1 MALGS
6 IKEAYNV
13 FQQHDFSRSFQ
24 LRFLDIQ
31 APGVAGARAKLE
43 LLGGDGPETQGQTLG
58 LGGKYYIT
66 SMVVPGRTVQ
76 NIDVPYQGFQF
87 KLPGQVAYDSPNPWT
102 LTFRTPGDYLVRNA
116 LEQLSFATANDE
128 TACGSFN
135 LPCKENK
142 ITIGVLNPKCK
153 IIRAYDLIGFYIQNI
168 SEITYNQ
175 ENMEGTT
182 FTAAFHYQYWRPNP
196 GFVGQDVNI
205 APTSLDASFAVFSN
219 QLETSNTDCA
229 VGIPT
234 L

>member
-6 IKEAYNV
+6 IKQAYDV

-31 APGVAGARAKLE
+31 STSPVANQVAQE
-43 LLGGDGPETQGQTLG
+43 LITLGGR
-58 LGGKYYIT
+58 YYIT
-66 SMVVPGRTVQ
+66 SMVVPGRTIQ

-102 LTFRTPGDYLVRNA
+102 LTFRTAGDYLVRNA
-116 LEQLSFATANDE
+116 LERLSFATANDE
-128 TACGSFN
+128 TSCGAFN
-135 LPCKENK
+135 LPCKNNI
-142 ITIGVLNPKCK
+142 ITIGVLDPKCR
-153 IIRAYDLIGFYIQNI
+153 IIRAYDLHGFYIQNI
-168 SEITYNQ
+168 SEISYNQ

-182 FTAAFHYQYWRPNP
+182 FTAAFQYQYWRPSTS
-196 GFVGQDVNI
+196 FVGVDTSND
-205 APTSLDASFAVFSN
+205 AASLDRQFETFAT
-219 QLETSNTDCA
+219 QIQAANTDCG

>member
-24 LRFLDIQ
+24 LRFLNINV
-31 APGVAGARAKLE
+31 PGLAGAQAARE
-43 LLGGDGPETQGQTLG
+43 LMGQDGR
-58 LGGKYYIT
+58 YYIT
-66 SMVVPGRTVQ
+66 TMVVPGRTVQ

-87 KLPGQVAYDSPNPWT
+87 KLPGQVSYDSPNPWT

-135 LPCKENK
+135 LPCKENT
-142 ITIGVLNPKCK
+142 ITIGVMNPKCQ
-153 IIRAYDLIGFYIQNI
+153 IIRAYDLVGVYIQNI
-168 SEITYNQ
+168 SEISYNQ

-182 FTAAFHYQYWRPNP
+182 FTAAFHYQYWRPN
-196 GFVGQDVNI
+196 VGWLGTDFNV
-205 APTSLDASFAVFSN
+205 APTSLDGAFATFAT
-219 QLETSNTDCA
+219 QLETSNTDCG

>member
-6 IKEAYNV
+6 IKQAYDV

-31 APGVAGARAKLE
+31 STSPVANQVAQE
-43 LLGGDGPETQGQTLG
+43 LITLGGR
-58 LGGKYYIT
+58 YYIT
-66 SMVVPGRTVQ
+66 SMVVPGRTIQ

-102 LTFRTPGDYLVRNA
+102 LNFRTAGDYLVRNA
-116 LEQLSFATANDE
+116 LERLSFATANDE
-128 TACGSFN
+128 TSCGAFN
-135 LPCKENK
+135 LPCKNNI
-142 ITIGVLNPKCK
+142 ITIGVLNPKCRV
-153 IIRAYDLIGFYIQNI
+153 IRAYDLFGFYIQNI
-168 SEITYNQ
+168 SEIQYNQ

-182 FTAAFHYQYWRPNP
+182 FTAAFQYQYWRPSTA
-196 GFVGQDVNI
+196 FVGLDVSN
-205 APTSLDASFAVFSN
+205 DASNLDREFETFSTQIQAGN
-219 QLETSNTDCA
+219 ADCG